1 MDSSFIL
8 QILMNG
14 MSLSMTYALIAVGL
28 TLIFGVVR
36 ILNFAHGELLMVGG
50 FVMWV
55 LFTKNDVPFPVAAVA
70 AMFAVGG
77 LALAIERGL
86 FKRTR
91 ANPFMGLVISI
102 ALVGILQVSAL
113 LLFGVIPHPSPAVI
127 PGEIE
132 IWGTSFN
139 AQRLVLIPAI
149 AGVMVLVWVLLER
162 TRFGRAVRACIQ
174 DSEAASLQGISLD
187 RMSAIIMF
195 IGGALAGLAGALL
208 CLTVPAGPYLGTFVI
223 LKAFIVVII
232 GGMGSVGGTIVA
244 AFIFGFLD
252 STISTLVDPRLAI
265 VAGVVLMLVVLAI
278 RPRGLFGRE

>member
-1 MDSSFIL
+1 MDQGFAL
-8 QILMNG
+8 QLFVNG

-102 ALVGILQVSAL
+102 VLVGILQVSAL

-187 RMSAIIMF
+187 RMSAIVMF

-265 VAGVVLMLVVLAI
+265 IAGVVLMLAVLAI

>member
-1 MDSSFIL
+1 MDQGFAL
-8 QILMNG
+8 QLFVNG
-14 MSLSMTYALIAVGL
+14 MSLSMTYALMALGL

-55 LFTKNDVPFPVAAVA
+55 LFTKNDVPFPAAAAA

-86 FKRTR
+86 FKPTR

-102 ALVGILQVSAL
+102 ALVGILQVSTL
-113 LLFGVIPHPSPAVI
+113 SLFGPLDKPSPLVI
-127 PGEIE
+127 PGQVE
-132 IWGTSFN
+132 IWGTLFST
-139 AQRLVLIPAI
+139 QRLVLIPAI
-149 AGVMVLVWVLLER
+149 AGVMILVWVLLER
-162 TRFGRAVRACIQ
+162 TRFGRAVRASIQ

-187 RMSAIIMF
+187 RMSAIVMF
-195 IGGALAGLAGALL
+195 IGGALAGLAGAIL
-208 CLTVPAGPYLGTFVI
+208 CLKVAVGPYLGTFVI
-223 LKAFIVVII
+223 LKAFIVVIV

-265 VAGVVLMLVVLAI
+265 IAGVALMLAVLTI